1 MEERE
6 PKLIVAVGRKG
17 CGKTYTTKRMLQQ
30 YVMGNPAKGVKPRR
44 VLILD
49 VNDEYEDVKAL
60 KINDIIKFSIHPKI
74 EQRRIRPFMDN
85 GSTMT
90 TNQLQEV
97 LFKILKDFRG
107 GLLLIEDPSKFLSDS
122 LPNDLMGAI
131 ATNRHRDM
139 DIVMHFQSIGRI
151 TPKIWQNLT
160 HIRYHKITDGVEKNK
175 NKFEDKYELMK
186 LVENYV
192 DKEYDNGNK
201 RIYVYV
207 DVEDEKI
214 KNIDKK
220 KFEKIVEEYIIQN
233 QKTLITPLMK
243 NRSIFQNSKNLT
255 PEQALKAQKDRI
267 INYYT

>member
-1 MEERE
+1 MEQRE

-17 CGKTYTTKRMLQQ
+17 CGKTFTTKRMLEQ

-60 KINDIIKFSIHPKI
+60 RIADIIKFSVHPKI
-74 EQRRIRPFMDN
+74 EQRRIRPFTDE
-85 GSTMT
+85 GATMT

-131 ATNRHRDM
+131 ATNRHRDV

-160 HIRYHKITDGVEKNK
+160 HIRYHKNTDGVEKNK

-201 RIYVYV
+201 RIYIYV

-214 KNIDKK
+214 KNIDKV
-220 KFEKIVEEYIIQN
+220 KFEKIVHDYVIDN
-233 QKTLITPLMK
+233 QKKLIAPLV
-243 NRSIFQNSKNLT
+243 RSKNMFKDSKKYT
-255 PEQALKAQKDRI
+255 AEEALKFQKERI

>member
-17 CGKTYTTKRMLQQ
+17 CGKTFTTKRMLQS
-30 YVMGNPAKGVKPRR
+30 YVQGNPTKGVLARR

-49 VNDEYEDVKAL
+49 VNDEYEDVRAIKMS
-60 KINDIIKFSIHPKI
+60 DIIKFSVHPKI
-74 EQRRIRPFMDN
+74 ESRRIRPFMDN
-85 GSTMT
+85 GDTMT
-90 TNQLQEV
+90 TYQLQET

-139 DIVMHFQSIGRI
+139 DIIMHFQSIGRI

-160 HIRYHKITDGVEKNK
+160 HIRYHKNTDGVEKNK

-192 DKEYDNGNK
+192 DQEYDNGNK

-214 KNIDKK
+214 KNVDTV
-220 KFEKIVEEYIIQN
+220 KFEKIVHDYIIAN
-233 QKTLITPLMK
+233 QKSLITPLV
-243 NRSIFQNSKNLT
+243 RSKNLFKDSKT
-255 PEQALKAQKDRI
+255 YTAEEALKYQKQRI

>member
-1 MEERE
+1 MEARE

-30 YVMGNPAKGVKPRR
+30 YVMGNPSKGVKPRR

-60 KINDIIKFSIHPKI
+60 RIVDVIKFSVHPKI
-74 EQRRIRPFMDN
+74 EQRRIRPFTDK
-85 GSTMT
+85 GETMT

-139 DIVMHFQSIGRI
+139 DIIMHFQSIGRI

-160 HIRYHKITDGVEKNK
+160 HIRYHKNTDGVEKNK
-175 NKFEDKYELMK
+175 SKFEDKYELMK

-214 KNIDKK
+214 KNLDKK
-220 KFEKIVEEYIIQN
+220 KFEKIVEEYIVQN
-233 QKTLITPLMK
+233 QKTLITPLMR
-243 NRSIFQNSKNLT
+243 NRNLFKGAKPFT
-255 PEQALKAQKDRI
+255 AEQALKHQKDRI